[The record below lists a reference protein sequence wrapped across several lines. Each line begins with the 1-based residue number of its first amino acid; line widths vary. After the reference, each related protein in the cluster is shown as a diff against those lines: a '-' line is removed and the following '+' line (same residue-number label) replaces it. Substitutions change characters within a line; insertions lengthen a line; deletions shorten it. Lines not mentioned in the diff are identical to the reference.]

1 MRKLLVL
8 LILPIMMINCTSKEE
23 NPLLAEWDTPF
34 ATAPFSQFENEHFMP
49 AFLQG
54 IEEKKADIDAIVNN
68 PEAPSF
74 ENTLVAL
81 DKAGATLERVSSVF
95 FNQTSAHTNDTLQA
109 LAKELSPLLSAL
121 SDDINLNPALFARV
135 KAVYEQKD
143 ELGLNTEQ
151 MRFLEK
157 KYQGFVRGGANLPEE
172 KQARFREINKALSL
186 NSLSF
191 GDHLLSEANEFEL
204 IVEDKAQ
211 LAGLPESEIKAAA
224 AAAKAKGMEGK
235 YAFNINRTCLYP
247 FLTYAQNRSLR
258 EKLYRGYFMK
268 GDNDDKN
275 DNKDLIKEI
284 VSLRIER
291 ANMLGFENHTAY
303 TLSDKM
309 AKNADNVY
317 ALLNEV
323 WAAAIPAAKAEVTEM
338 QKLIKK
344 EGHKFEL
351 ASWDWWYY
359 AEKVRQEKYALS
371 EEELKPYF
379 EANNVREGIFELA
392 GKLWGI
398 TFTERKDIDVY
409 HPDVKAFEV
418 KEADGTHIGIFYTD
432 YYVRP
437 SKRSGAWMTSYRKQQ
452 RINGENI
459 TPVIV
464 NVCNFPAPTADMPS
478 LLTFEQV
485 TTAFHEFGHA
495 LHGLLSDCE
504 FYGLSGTAVARDF
517 VELPSQVMENW
528 ASQPDVLKMYAKHY
542 KTGEV
547 MPQELIDK
555 VVKASQFNQGFA
567 TTEYVAASLLDMD
580 YHTLTSPIDDV
591 RAFEKASMAKHGLI
605 EEIIPRYRST
615 YFQHIFSGGYSS
627 GYYSY
632 MWAEVLD
639 ADAFNAF
646 KENGIFDQATAKAL
660 RDNIFSQGGTEDP
673 MKLYVQF
680 RGAEPNTT
688 PLLERRGLK

>member
-1 MRKLLVL
+1 MKK
-8 LILPIMMINCTSKEE
+8 LILFAIPLLMMNCTTKET
-23 NPLLAEWDTPF
+23 NPLLSEWDTPF
-34 ATAPFSQFENEHFMP
+34 QTPPFSQITEAHYLP
-49 AFLQG
+49 AIQKG
-54 IEEKKADIDAIVNN
+54 IEENKADIDAIVNN
-68 PEAPSF
+68 SEAPTF

-81 DKAGATLERVSSVF
+81 DKAGASLERSSSIF
-95 FNQTSAHTNDTLQA
+95 FNQSSANTNETMQA
-109 LAKELSPLLSAL
+109 LAKEISPLLSAL
-121 SDDINLNPALFARV
+121 SDDINLNPTLFARV

-151 MRFLEK
+151 MRYLEK
-157 KYQGFVRGGANLPEE
+157 TYQGFVRGGANLPED
-172 KQARFREINKALSL
+172 KQERFREINKELSVATL
-186 NSLSF
+186 TF
-191 GDHLLSEANEFEL
+191 GDHLLAEQNEFEL
-204 IVEDKAQ
+204 IIEDEAQ
-211 LAGLPESEIKAAA
+211 LAGLPQSEIDAAA
-224 AAAKAKGMEGK
+224 YLAKEKKMEGK
-235 YAFNINRTCLYP
+235 WLFTINRTSLYP
-247 FLTYAQNRSLR
+247 FITYAENRDLR
-258 EKLYRGYFMK
+258 EKLYKGYIMK
-268 GDNDDKN
+268 GDNDNDN
-275 DNKDLIKEI
+275 DNKALIEKI

-291 ANMLGFENHTAY
+291 ANMLGFESHSAY
-303 TLSDKM
+303 TLDNKM
-309 AKNADNVY
+309 AKNPEHVY
-317 ALLNEV
+317 NLLNEV
-323 WAAAIPAAKAEVTEM
+323 WAATIPAAKAEVVEM
-338 QKLIKK
+338 QKVVDK
-344 EGHKFEL
+344 EGGNFNIE
-351 ASWDWWYY
+351 SWDWWHY

-379 EANNVREGIFELA
+379 MVDNVRNGIFALA
-392 GKLWGI
+392 EKLWGI
-398 TFTERKDIDVY
+398 TFTERPDIDVY
-409 HPDVKAFEV
+409 HPDVTAFEV

-437 SKRSGAWMTSYRKQQ
+437 SKRGGAWMTSYRKQQ
-452 RINGENI
+452 RIKGENV
-459 TPVIV
+459 TPIIV
-464 NVCNFPAPTADMPS
+464 NVCNFPAPTDDSPS

-504 FYGLSGTAVARDF
+504 FYSLSGTAVARDF

-528 ASQPDVLKMYAKHY
+528 ASEPEVLKMYAKHY

-547 MPQELIDK
+547 MPQELVDK

-567 TTEYVAASLLDMD
+567 TTEYVAASLLDMEW
-580 YHTLTSPIDDV
+580 HTQTAPVTDV
-591 RAFEKASMAKHGLI
+591 NAFEKAAMDKYGMI
-605 EEIIPRYRST
+605 GEIVPRYRST
-615 YFQHIFSGGYSS
+615 YFAHIFSGGYSS

-646 KENGIFDQATAKAL
+646 KENGIFDKATAKSL

>member
-1 MRKLLVL
+1 MKK
-8 LILPIMMINCTSKEE
+8 LILFAIPLLMMNCTTKET
-23 NPLLAEWDTPF
+23 NPLLSEWDTPF
-34 ATAPFSQFENEHFMP
+34 QTPPFSQITEDHYLP
-49 AFLQG
+49 AIKQG
-54 IEEKKADIDAIVNN
+54 IEENKADIAAIVNN
-68 PEAPSF
+68 SEAPTF

-81 DKAGATLERVSSVF
+81 DKAGASLNRSSSVF
-95 FNQTSAHTNDTLQA
+95 FNQSSSNTTDTMQA
-109 LAKELSPLLSAL
+109 LAKEISPLLSAL

-143 ELGLNTEQ
+143 QLGLNTEQ
-151 MRFLEK
+151 MRFLEQT
-157 KYQGFVRGGANLPEE
+157 YNGFVRGGANLPED
-172 KQARFREINKALSL
+172 KQERFRTINKELSL
-186 NSLSF
+186 ATLTF
-191 GDHLLSEANEFEL
+191 GDHLLSEQNAFEL
-204 IVEDKAQ
+204 ILEDEAQ
-211 LAGLPESEIKAAA
+211 LAGLPQSEIDAAA
-224 AAAKAKGMEGK
+224 FAAKEKGMEGK
-235 YAFNINRTCLYP
+235 WLFTINRTSLYP
-247 FLTYAQNRSLR
+247 FITYAKDRSLR
-258 EKLYRGYFMK
+258 EKLYKGYIMK
-268 GDNDDKN
+268 GDNDNDQ
-275 DNKDLIKEI
+275 DNKELIKKI
-284 VSLRIER
+284 IALRTER
-291 ANMLGFENHTAY
+291 ANMLGFESHAAY
-303 TLSDKM
+303 TLDNKM

-317 ALLNEV
+317 QLLNEV
-323 WAAAIPAAKAEVTEM
+323 WAAAIPAAQAEVREM
-338 QKLIKK
+338 QKIVDK
-344 EGHKFEL
+344 EGGDFEI

-379 EANNVREGIFELA
+379 KLENVRDGIFAVA

-398 TFTERKDIDVY
+398 TFTERPDIDVY

-459 TPVIV
+459 TPIII
-464 NVCNFPAPTADMPS
+464 NVCNFPKPTGDMPS

-495 LHGLLSDCE
+495 LHGLFSDCE
-504 FYGLSGTAVARDF
+504 FDGLSGTAVARDF
-517 VELPSQVMENW
+517 VELPSQLMENW
-528 ASQPDVLKMYAKHY
+528 ASQPEVLKMYAKHY

-547 MPQELIDK
+547 MPQELVDK
-555 VVKASQFNQGFA
+555 IVKASKFNQGFA

-580 YHTLTSPIDDV
+580 WHTQTSPVADV
-591 RAFEKASMAKHGLI
+591 NAFEEASMEKYGLI
-605 EEIIPRYRST
+605 KEIVPRYRST
-615 YFQHIFSGGYSS
+615 YFGHIFSGGYSS

-646 KENGIFDQATAKAL
+646 KEHGLFDQATAKSL
-660 RDNIFSQGGTEDP
+660 RENIYSKGGTEDP
-673 MKLYVQF
+673 MKLYIQF
-680 RGAEPNTT
+680 RGAAPNTT

>member
-1 MRKLLVL
+1 MKK
-8 LILPIMMINCTSKEE
+8 LILFAIPLLMMNCTTKET
-23 NPLLAEWDTPF
+23 NPLLSEWDTPF
-34 ATAPFSQFENEHFMP
+34 QTPPFSQITEDHYLP
-49 AFLQG
+49 AIKQG
-54 IEEKKADIDAIVNN
+54 IEENKADIAAIVNN
-68 PEAPSF
+68 SEAPTF

-81 DKAGATLERVSSVF
+81 DKAGASLNRSSSVF
-95 FNQTSAHTNDTLQA
+95 FNQSSSNTTDTMQA
-109 LAKELSPLLSAL
+109 LAKEISPLLSAL

-143 ELGLNTEQ
+143 QLGLNTEQ
-151 MRFLEK
+151 MRFLEQT
-157 KYQGFVRGGANLPEE
+157 YNGFVRGGANLPED
-172 KQARFREINKALSL
+172 KQERFRTINKELSL
-186 NSLSF
+186 ATLTF
-191 GDHLLSEANEFEL
+191 GDHLLSEQNAFEL
-204 IVEDKAQ
+204 ILEDEAQ
-211 LAGLPESEIKAAA
+211 LAGLPQSEIDAAA
-224 AAAKAKGMEGK
+224 FAAKEKGMEGK
-235 YAFNINRTCLYP
+235 WLFTINRTSLYP
-247 FLTYAQNRSLR
+247 FITYAKDRSLR
-258 EKLYRGYFMK
+258 EKLYKGYIMK
-268 GDNDDKN
+268 GDNDNDQ
-275 DNKDLIKEI
+275 DNKELIKKI
-284 VSLRIER
+284 IALRTER
-291 ANMLGFENHTAY
+291 ANMLGFESHAAY
-303 TLSDKM
+303 TLDNKM

-317 ALLNEV
+317 QLLNEV
-323 WAAAIPAAKAEVTEM
+323 WAAAIPAAQAEVREM
-338 QKLIKK
+338 QKIVDK
-344 EGHKFEL
+344 EGGDFEI

-379 EANNVREGIFELA
+379 KLENVRDGIFAVA

-398 TFTERKDIDVY
+398 TFTERPDIDVY

-459 TPVIV
+459 TPIII
-464 NVCNFPAPTADMPS
+464 NVCNFPKPTGDMPS

-495 LHGLLSDCE
+495 LHGLFSDCE
-504 FYGLSGTAVARDF
+504 FDGLSGTAVARDF
-517 VELPSQVMENW
+517 VELPSQLMENW
-528 ASQPDVLKMYAKHY
+528 ASQPEVLKMYAKHY

-547 MPQELIDK
+547 MPQELVDK
-555 VVKASQFNQGFA
+555 IVKASKFNQGFA

-580 YHTLTSPIDDV
+580 WHTQTSPVADV
-591 RAFEKASMAKHGLI
+591 NAFEEASMEKYGLI
-605 EEIIPRYRST
+605 KEIVPRYRST
-615 YFQHIFSGGYSS
+615 YFGHIFSGGYSS

-646 KENGIFDQATAKAL
+646 KEHGLFDQATAKSL
-660 RDNIFSQGGTEDP
+660 RDNIYSKGGTEDP
-673 MKLYVQF
+673 MKLYIQF
-680 RGAEPNTT
+680 RGAAPNTT